1 MYVSKFLALNL
12 ELDPP
17 DYSNLGENPEDVSC
31 VLNELMCL
39 CLGQNRRIFR
49 LPDIKLI
56 AVKLPRLDCSPRGIA
71 TPTCYVVKDHPKE
84 PGPELSPQT
93 RVITSSDKTKG

>member
-31 VLNELMCL
+31 VL
-39 CLGQNRRIFR
+39 
-49 LPDIKLI
+49 
-56 AVKLPRLDCSPRGIA
+56 
-71 TPTCYVVKDHPKE
+71 
-84 PGPELSPQT
+84 
-93 RVITSSDKTKG
+93 SD